1 MIELRP
7 MSIDEVRLVED
18 WLREPHVARWWLAGT
33 TADAE
38 SAEIRSCV
46 EGVTK
51 SATHM
56 LTVLERGQRAASPV
70 GWCQWYP
77 YDAYPSEGS
86 AAGARAGECGFDYAL
101 GDPGAVGRGLG
112 TQLIRALIAEV
123 RREHPRCGFIVAPD
137 ARNLASRRVLELN
150 GFVLVE
156 VRRIET
162 EDTEEPMAIYRLPA
176 LESGVVEPLTP

>member
-1 MIELRP
+1 
-7 MSIDEVRLVED
+7 MSTDDLRLVDD
-18 WLREPHVARWWLAGT
+18 WLCEPHVARWWLAGT

-38 SAEIRSCV
+38 LSEIRDCV
-46 EGVTK
+46 EGAAK
-51 SATHM
+51 SATRI
-56 LTVLERGQRAASPV
+56 LTVLERGEGAASPV

-77 YDAYPSEGS
+77 FDAYPSEGA
-86 AAGARAGECGFDYAL
+86 AAGALSGECGFDYAL
-101 GDPGAVGRGLG
+101 GDPDAVGRGLG
-112 TQLIRALIAEV
+112 RQLIGVLIGEV

-162 EDTEEPMAIYRLPA
+162 EPTEDPMAIYRLPA
-176 LESGVVEPLTP
+176 PGSPAG